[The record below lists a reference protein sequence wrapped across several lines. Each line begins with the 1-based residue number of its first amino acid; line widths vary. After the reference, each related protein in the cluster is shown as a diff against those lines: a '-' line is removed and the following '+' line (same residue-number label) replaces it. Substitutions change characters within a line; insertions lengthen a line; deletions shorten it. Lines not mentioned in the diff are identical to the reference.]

1 LVTINNSAE
10 IFLSAMVFDGVFE
23 RHPELRGISMEHGA
37 FWLPSWLRALDYTAS
52 VFRRKREFAEPPS
65 VTAKRH
71 LKVSPFAGEPV
82 GWIIDNVG
90 PELLVFASDYPHP
103 EGTSDPIR
111 KFEAAMASCDQA
123 TMDAFYHGN
132 MAELMGISI

>member
-1 LVTINNSAE
+1 
-10 IFLSAMVFDGVFE
+10 
-23 RHPELRGISMEHGA
+23 MEHGA
-37 FWLPSWLRALDYTAS
+37 FWVPSWMQALDYTARL
-52 VFRRKREFAEPPS
+52 FRLKKQPS
-65 VTAKRH
+65 DYVRQH

-111 KFEAAMASCDQA
+111 KFEASMTGCDSA
-123 TMDAFYHGN
+123 TMTAFYHGN
-132 MAELMGISI
+132 MEELMGIRLAS